1 MRRSR
6 RAVRI
11 VLGLG
16 LGFGLGPGVG
26 PGPGGLPDLAAQS
39 AVDLE
44 ATVLPS
50 SVRVGEEFTVRLI
63 VGQERSGEVRF
74 PALIDGPESIEQTG
88 PVQIRSVEEGRRWEA
103 EYPMRAWRADTLVIP
118 PVEVELAAAGGVVRR
133 LQPPPVPVA
142 SVLPAAEDPLEL
154 RDARPLL
161 SLRALPWSLLLLAAA
176 LAGLAWWTWGRRRAA
191 AAAAEVPLGPGDL
204 ALRDLARLRE
214 RWVGQEVSGDR
225 FYDGYEDTLRRYA
238 DVTRGWA
245 PSKELLGLGGGD
257 AGLVAA
263 LRHSILARFARMRTE
278 WEGPLGD
285 LDVGEAFVR
294 ADMADSPPADGSGAP
309 DAAEAAEDGAGRH
322 GTGEAGP
329 SGNGGG
335 A

>member
-6 RAVRI
+6 RTVRI
-11 VLGLG
+11 ALGLG
-16 LGFGLGPGVG
+16 LGLVPG
-26 PGPGGLPDLAAQS
+26 LAAQS
-39 AVDLE
+39 AVDLD
-44 ATVLPS
+44 ATVLPP
-50 SVRVGEEFTVRLI
+50 SVRVGEEFTVRLV
-63 VGQERSGEVRF
+63 VGQERSGEIRF
-74 PALIDGPESIEQTG
+74 PALIDGPESLEQTG

-133 LQPPPVPVA
+133 LQPPPVPVV
-142 SVLPAAEDPLEL
+142 SVLPIADDPLEL

-161 SLRALPWSLLLLAAA
+161 SLRALPWWLLLFAAG

-191 AAAAEVPLGPGDL
+191 ATAADVPLGPGDL

-245 PSKELLGLGGGD
+245 PSKELLGLGASD
-257 AGLVAA
+257 DGLVAA

-294 ADMADSPPADGSGAP
+294 EDMADSLPADGSGEP
-309 DAAEAAEDGAGRH
+309 GAAEDRA
-322 GTGEAGP
+322 
-329 SGNGGG
+329 GGG

>member
-1 MRRSR
+1 M
-6 RAVRI
+6 ALGPGLGLG
-11 VLGLG
+11 LGLG
-16 LGFGLGPGVG
+16 LGFSPG
-26 PGPGGLPDLAAQS
+26 LAAQS
-39 AVDLE
+39 AVDLQ

-50 SVRVGEEFTVRLI
+50 SVRVGEEFTVRLT
-63 VGQERSGEVRF
+63 VGQERSGEIRF
-74 PALIDGPESIEQTG
+74 PALIDGPESVEQTG

-133 LQPPPVPVA
+133 LQPPPVPVV
-142 SVLPAAEDPLEL
+142 SVLPAADDPLEL

-161 SLRALPWSLLLLAAA
+161 SLRALPWWLLVLAAA

-191 AAAAEVPLGPGDL
+191 ATAAELPLGPGDL
-204 ALRDLARLRE
+204 ALRELARLRE
-214 RWVGQEVSGDR
+214 GWIGQKVSGDR

-238 DVTRGWA
+238 NVTRGWA
-245 PSKELLGLGGGD
+245 PSKELLGLGGSD
-257 AGLVAA
+257 SGLVAA

-294 ADMADSPPADGSGAP
+294 ADMEDSPPADGSGEP
-309 DAAEAAEDGAGRH
+309 SAAEADAGRNGAG
-322 GTGEAGP
+322 EAAR
-329 SGNGGG
+329 SGDGGG

>member
-1 MRRSR
+1 MRGR
-6 RAVRI
+6 RWTVRAA
-11 VLGLG
+11 LGLG
-16 LGFGLGPGVG
+16 LGLGVG
-26 PGPGGLPDLAAQS
+26 LAPGLAAQS

-44 ATVLPS
+44 VTVLPE

-63 VGQERSGEVRF
+63 VGQERAGEVRF
-74 PALIDGPESIEQTG
+74 PALIDGPESMEQTG

-103 EYPMRAWRADTLVIP
+103 EYTIRAWRTDTLVIP

-133 LQPPPVPVA
+133 LQPPAVPVV

-161 SLRALPWSLLLLAAA
+161 SLRALPWWLLVLAAA
-176 LAGLAWWTWGRRRAA
+176 LAGLAWWTWGRGRGAA
-191 AAAAEVPLGPGDL
+191 AAADVPLGPGDL

-214 RWVGQEVSGDR
+214 GWIGQRVSGDR
-225 FYDGYEDTLRRYA
+225 FYDGYEETLRRYA
-238 DVTRGWA
+238 HVTRGWA
-245 PSKELLGLGGGD
+245 PSKGLLGLGGSD

-263 LRHSILARFARMRTE
+263 LRHSILARFARTRTE

-294 ADMADSPPADGSGAP
+294 ADMAEAEGDGV
-309 DAAEAAEDGAGRH
+309 
-322 GTGEAGP
+322 GEADP
-329 SGNGGG
+329 DGNGGG
-335 A
+335 P

>member
-1 MRRSR
+1 MRGR
-6 RAVRI
+6 RWTVRAA
-11 VLGLG
+11 LGLG
-16 LGFGLGPGVG
+16 LGLGVG
-26 PGPGGLPDLAAQS
+26 LAPGLAAQS

-44 ATVLPS
+44 ATVLPE

-63 VGQERSGEVRF
+63 VGQERAGEVRF
-74 PALIDGPESIEQTG
+74 PALIDGPESMEQTG

-103 EYPMRAWRADTLVIP
+103 EYTIRAWRTDTLVIP

-133 LQPPPVPVA
+133 LQPPAVPVV

-161 SLRALPWSLLLLAAA
+161 SLRALPWWLLVLAAA
-176 LAGLAWWTWGRRRAA
+176 LAGLAWWTWGRGRGAA
-191 AAAAEVPLGPGDL
+191 AAADVPLGPGDL

-214 RWVGQEVSGDR
+214 GWIGQRVSGDR
-225 FYDGYEDTLRRYA
+225 FYDGYEETLRRYA
-238 DVTRGWA
+238 HVTRGWA
-245 PSKELLGLGGGD
+245 PSKGLLGLGGSD

-263 LRHSILARFARMRTE
+263 LRHSILARFARTRTE

-294 ADMADSPPADGSGAP
+294 ADMAEAEGDGV
-309 DAAEAAEDGAGRH
+309 
-322 GTGEAGP
+322 GEADP
-329 SGNGGG
+329 DGNGGG
-335 A
+335 P